1 MVIAA
6 QVITFFSRAKINQ
19 CFPPA
24 PPPSQIWTSDGF
36 CAVTPHFINVDIIL
50 LIQTDGYILFLNS
63 QSSLMSGTQIKQGR
77 AKTSRRT
84 MEKLIVQIRKCFHPR
99 PCVITLLPSSLIAF
113 SICLLGFFLLLHI

>member
-36 CAVTPHFINVDIIL
+36 CVVTSLFINVDIIL
-50 LIQTDGYILFLNS
+50 LIQTDGSILFLDT
-63 QSSLMSGTQIKQGR
+63 QSSLMSGNTN
-77 AKTSRRT
+77 KTGESKNKPQDNG
-84 MEKLIVQIRKCFHPR
+84 EVNCPN
-99 PCVITLLPSSLIAF
+99 
-113 SICLLGFFLLLHI
+113 